1 MVATEPFP
9 MSGPVPNGFTESW
22 YVRVER
28 ELQEVKTLVQT
39 TGCHREDVATLKAE
53 TKALQGDMG
62 ELKEE
67 MDRIS
72 ERQREHGNRLAMIAT
87 VGIIA
92 SLLIPVLGEIAVTH
106 VESRST
112 PMVQTQ

>member
-1 MVATEPFP
+1 

-22 YVRVER
+22 YVRIER

-53 TKALQGDMG
+53 TADLQEDVKELKG
-62 ELKEE
+62 ELAQV
-67 MDRIS
+67 S
-72 ERQREHGNRLAMIAT
+72 ERQQEHGNRLAMIAT

-92 SLLIPVLGEIAVTH
+92 SLLIPILGEIAVTH
-106 VESRST
+106 LESRQA
-112 PMVQTQ
+112 PMVQPR